1 MVIRVIFVR
10 MGMLMLEI
18 GIVVLY
24 VAVWVNSIILVL
36 RMNDVHPFHFAR

>member
-24 VAVWVNSIILVL
+24 VAVWVDTSIENERCASIS
-36 RMNDVHPFHFAR
+36 FC